1 MMHGREK
8 SDPAIVA
15 GKSANKGGRPS
26 AEPMEPRAGA
36 KGNTVECGTR
46 RTPGRGSVSSGLDRV
61 RQAAR
66 ERKKEKFT
74 ALLHHVDVDL
84 LRHAYRA
91 LKQEAAAGVD
101 GVTWREYGQDLE
113 PRLADL
119 KDRLHR
125 GAYRALP
132 SRRVFIPKPDGRQR
146 PLGIA
151 ALEDKI
157 VQRAVVEVLN
167 AIWEEDFLGFSYG
180 FRPGRGPHDGLDALY
195 VGITRRPVNF
205 VLDADIAGFFDTVR
219 HDWLMRF
226 VERRVGDPRVL
237 RLIRHWLEAGV
248 MEDGV
253 VRVGEAGTPQGAVI
267 SPLLANIYLHCVFDL
282 WAHRWRQRH
291 ARGTVIL

>member
-61 RQAAR
+61 RQPAR

-74 ALLHHVDVDL
+74 ALLHYVDVDL

-113 PRLADL
+113 SRLADL
-119 KDRLHR
+119 KDRIHR
-125 GAYRALP
+125 SAYRALP
-132 SRRVFIPKPDGRQR
+132 SRRVYIPKPDGRRR

-167 AIWEEDFLGFSYG
+167 AIWEADFLGFSYG
-180 FRPGRGPHDGLDALY
+180 FRPGRGQHHALDALA
-195 VGITRRPVNF
+195 VGITEQRVNF
-205 VLDADIAGFFDTVR
+205 ILDADIAGFFDTVN
-219 HDWLMRF
+219 HDWLIKF
-226 VERRVGDPRVL
+226 VEHRIADRRIV
-237 RLIRHWLEAGV
+237 RLIRKWLKAGV
-248 MEDGV
+248 MEEGWCG
-253 VRVGEAGTPQGAVI
+253 RGR
-267 SPLLANIYLHCVFDL
+267 
-282 WAHRWRQRH
+282 WARRKERWSRRCWPTSTCITSSTCG
-291 ARGTVIL
+291 RING